1 MKCLLRVPGDEI
13 FHQLLGEIFV
23 EHRDYFQADIKS
35 IADIEDQ
42 YSVFCSLRRGSD
54 SQAIAMKVA
63 EADIKV
69 VNRWSKKEAAGTS
82 KMSMDMTQYYAD
94 IHILLPAFMRY
105 TGAM

>member
-1 MKCLLRVPGDEI
+1 MDKI
-13 FHQLLGEIFV
+13 FHELLGEIFV
-23 EHRDYFQADIKS
+23 EHPGYFQSDIKD
-35 IADIEDQ
+35 ITDIEDQ
-42 YSVFCSLRRGSD
+42 YSVFRSFRRGSD

-69 VNRWSKKEAAGTS
+69 VNRWSRKEAAGTS

-94 IHILLPAFMRY
+94 IHILLPAFLRY